1 MHDLTTSSPAEPRTP
16 PTPRD
21 LRRFALSVGA
31 VLVGLG
37 ALGYWR
43 GRAVPAVVVGA
54 VGVALVMAG
63 LVAPAR
69 LGPVYRAWMSVALA
83 MSKVTTP
90 LFMTVVY
97 LAVLTPLGLAM
108 RLARRRPLAR
118 SRDAATYW
126 VDRPP
131 GARRSDLR
139 RQF

>member
-1 MHDLTTSSPAEPRTP
+1 MNDLRSSPSGAP

-21 LRRFALSVGA
+21 LRGFALSVGGA
-31 VLVGLG
+31 FVGLG

-43 GRAVPAVVVGA
+43 GRVVPAVILGA
-54 VGVALVMAG
+54 LGVALVTAG

-69 LGPVYRAWMSVALA
+69 LGRVYGAWMSVALA

-118 SRDAATYW
+118 KRDAATYW

>member
-1 MHDLTTSSPAEPRTP
+1 MNDLRSSPSGAP

-21 LRRFALSVGA
+21 LRGFALSVGGA
-31 VLVGLG
+31 LVGLG
-37 ALGYWR
+37 ALG
-43 GRAVPAVVVGA
+43 
-54 VGVALVMAG
+54 VALVTAG

-69 LGPVYRAWMSVALA
+69 LGRVYGAWMSVALA

-118 SRDAATYW
+118 TRDAASYW

>member
-1 MHDLTTSSPAEPRTP
+1 MSDLGHSSPLAP

-21 LRRFALSVGA
+21 LRHFALSVGA

-43 GRAVPAVVVGA
+43 GRTVSAVVFGA
-54 VGVALVMAG
+54 LGVALVAAG

-69 LGPVYRAWMSVALA
+69 LRPVYRAWMSVALA

-97 LAVLTPLGLAM
+97 IAVLTPLGLAM

-118 SRDAATYW
+118 TREAATYW